1 MTVGSEVLRE
11 ALVNFDVTPKGQFH
25 RAVKNADQKEKVGRQ
40 DSNNQRIDAFIF
52 VSNQFLVSL
61 YCTLVSDILT
71 AEMIKLKLFVGHY
84 NQISLK

>member
-1 MTVGSEVLRE
+1 MTPNILR
-11 ALVNFDVTPKGQFH
+11 LQQNGPYQLLSILKH
-25 RAVKNADQKEKVGRQ
+25 ADKKEKVGRQ

-71 AEMIKLKLFVGHY
+71 AEVIKLKLFVGHY